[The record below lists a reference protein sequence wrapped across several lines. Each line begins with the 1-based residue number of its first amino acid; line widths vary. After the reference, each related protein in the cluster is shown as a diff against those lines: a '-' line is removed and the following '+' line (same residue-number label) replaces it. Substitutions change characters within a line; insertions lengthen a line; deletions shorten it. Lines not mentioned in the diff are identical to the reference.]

1 MNPTTAATR
10 ITGSAN
16 MKTGIFPVVSVT
28 IVEHRRIRL
37 IPDVRTTRPV
47 SSLFAF
53 LAISQKSKKT
63 AAPAAGY
70 NGSMLRAIE
79 IHSKR

>member
-1 MNPTTAATR
+1 
-10 ITGSAN
+10 

-47 SSLFAF
+47 LQEEAQAMNSISL
-53 LAISQKSKKT
+53 
-63 AAPAAGY
+63 
-70 NGSMLRAIE
+70 
-79 IHSKR
+79 